1 MQELQSGI
9 KEMDMT
15 FKEQIAADN
24 KNVFMNALEFSEEH
38 IIDDKKMLCIVDNNE
53 LMTRRVKYKYRSKFY
68 VDQVGI
74 KDKLIYVRAEDFGAL
89 PAIGRTLTFDGKP
102 YVICDAVNECGIY
115 SINLEINKA

>member
-38 IIDDKKMLCIVDNNE
+38 IIDDKKMLCIVDNN
-53 LMTRRVKYKYRSKFY
+53 

-74 KDKLIYVRAEDFGAL
+74 KDLLIYVRAEDFGAL
-89 PAIGRTLTFDGKP
+89 PAIGRTLIFDGKP
-102 YVICDAVNECGIY
+102 YIICDAINECGVY

>member
-1 MQELQSGI
+1 
-9 KEMDMT
+9 MDMT

-53 LMTRRVKYKYRSKFY
+53 LMARRVKYKYRSKFY

-74 KDKLIYVRAEDFGAL
+74 KDLLIYVRAEDFGAL
-89 PAIGRTLTFDGKP
+89 PAIGRTLIFDGKP
-102 YVICDAVNECGIY
+102 YIICDAINECGVY

>member
-53 LMTRRVKYKYRSKFY
+53 LMARRVKYKYRSKFY

-74 KDKLIYVRAEDFGAL
+74 KDLLIYVRAEDFGAL
-89 PAIGRTLTFDGKP
+89 PAIGRTLIFDGKP
-102 YVICDAVNECGIY
+102 YIICDAINECGVY